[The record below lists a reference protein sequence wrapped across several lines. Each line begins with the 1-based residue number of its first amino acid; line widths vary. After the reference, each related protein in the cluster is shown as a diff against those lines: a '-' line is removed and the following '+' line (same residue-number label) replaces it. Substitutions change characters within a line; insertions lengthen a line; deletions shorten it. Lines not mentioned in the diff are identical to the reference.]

1 MSASTSG
8 TVLSYLI
15 SESPMEPSEVPSQI
29 SKDNFLEVP
38 NLSDSLCEDEEV
50 TFKPGFS
57 PQPSRRGS
65 DSSED
70 IYLDT
75 PSSGT
80 RRVSFADS
88 FGFNLVSV
96 KEFDCWELPSASTTF
111 DLGTD
116 IFHTEEYV
124 LAPLFDLPS
133 SKEDLMQQ
141 LQEQKAI
148 LESTE
153 SLPGSTSI
161 KGIIRVLN
169 VSFEKLVYVRMSL
182 DDWQTHYDILAEYV
196 PNSCDG
202 ETDQF
207 SFKIS
212 LVPPYQKDG
221 SKVEFCIRYET
232 SVGTFW
238 SNNNG
243 TNYTFIC
250 QKKEQE
256 PEPVKPWKEVPNRQ
270 IKGCLKVKS
279 SKEESSVTSE
289 ENNFE
294 NPKNT
299 DTSIPAIVC
308 SHEDKEDLE
317 ASNQNVK
324 DVNREH
330 DEHNEKELEL
340 MINQHL
346 IRNRSTASRDERN
359 TFSTDPVNFP
369 NKAEGLEKK
378 QIHGEMCTDLFQ
390 RSLSPSSSAESSIK
404 GDFYC
409 NEKYSSGNDCTHQPL
424 EEITSNMGEIR
435 PSLGDTSS
443 DELVQLHTG
452 SKEVLDD
459 NANPARGNGTMQIPC
474 PSSDQLM
481 TGNLNKKH
489 EGGAKKIETKDWGC
503 LRRDFHSDIS
513 AHLDKSTE
521 EGSSKEDYGK
531 GKDDEEQSIYL
542 GVNEKQR
549 KNFQTILHD
558 QERKMDN
565 PKISVEGIGASNRDL
580 TALLSEDTTIPTR
593 AITADMSH
601 SPRTNVSWE
610 EAVLTPEHHHLTNEG
625 SASEGITGQ
634 VCSPRTGNV
643 LKNDYLFQVEEKSG
657 GIDSEDKDNST
668 QHKQSWNVLESQGK
682 ARENKTNITEHIK
695 DLTEHIKE
703 QTDCED
709 TCEKRD
715 NTRSLKA
722 TAEELFTCQETMCCE
737 LSSLADHGIT
747 EKAEAGTAYIIKT
760 TSESTPESMSARE
773 KAVIAKLP
781 QETAR
786 SDRPIEVKETAFDPH
801 EGRNDDSHYTL
812 CQRDTVGV
820 IYDNDFEK
828 ESHLGICNVHVDEME
843 KEETMSTYNPRK
855 THDKEKC
862 GTENITSVEESS
874 RVITEYQKA
883 TSKLDLQLGML
894 PTDKMIFSE
903 NRDHRQV
910 QELSK
915 KTDLDA
921 TVHSA
926 FNSDTNRAPWN
937 SSPFSKHTEILVS
950 TNEQAIAIE
959 NAITT
964 MASQPISTKSES
976 ICNSTREIQDIE
988 KHPYPESKPEEV
1000 SKSSGIVT
1008 SGSRKERCIGQIF
1021 QSEECS
1027 VEKSLGPMILI
1038 SEPLENMEE
1047 ARHENKGLVSSGQSL
1062 CSSSEKE
1069 SESSASTSLPAE
1081 ESQAQSNESLFSKY
1095 TNSKIPYFLLFLIF
1109 LVTIYHYDLMIGLAF
1124 YLLSLSWLS
1133 WEEGRQKESVKK
1145 K

>member
-1 MSASTSG
+1 
-8 TVLSYLI
+8 
-15 SESPMEPSEVPSQI
+15 MEPSEVPSQI

-38 NLSDSLCEDEEV
+38 NLCVSLCEDEEV

-75 PSSGT
+75 SSSGT

-111 DLGTD
+111 DLGTN

-124 LAPLFDLPS
+124 LTPLFDLPS
-133 SKEDLMQQ
+133 SKEDLLQQ
-141 LQEQKAI
+141 LQVQKAI

-153 SLPGSTSI
+153 SLPGSTCI

-256 PEPVKPWKEVPNRQ
+256 PEPAKLWKEVPNRQ

-289 ENNFE
+289 GNNFG
-294 NPKNT
+294 NTKNT
-299 DTSIPAIVC
+299 DTYIPTNIH
-308 SHEDKEDLE
+308 SYEDKEDLE
-317 ASNQNVK
+317 TSNQNVK

-330 DEHNEKELEL
+330 DEHNGKELEL

-346 IRNRSTASRDERN
+346 IRARSTDSRDEKN

-369 NKAEGLEKK
+369 NQAEGLEKNE
-378 QIHGEMCTDLFQ
+378 IHGEIRTDLFQ
-390 RSLSPSSSAESSIK
+390 RSLSPSPSGESSIK

-409 NEKYSSGNDCTHQPL
+409 NEKCSSGNDCTHQL
-424 EEITSNMGEIR
+424 SEEITSNMGEIK
-435 PSLGDTSS
+435 PSLGDTSR
-443 DELVQLHTG
+443 DKLVKLYVG
-452 SKEVLDD
+452 GKEVLDG
-459 NANPARGNGTMQIPC
+459 NANPAHGSGTMQIPC

-481 TGNLNKKH
+481 AGNLNKKY
-489 EGGAKKIETKDWGC
+489 EGGAKIFEVKDWGC

-513 AHLDKSTE
+513 ARLKESTE
-521 EGSSKEDYGK
+521 KESSRKDYGN
-531 GKDDEEQSIYL
+531 GKDHEEQRIYL
-542 GVNEKQR
+542 GINEKQ
-549 KNFQTILHD
+549 KKSFQTILHD
-558 QERKMDN
+558 QERKMGN
-565 PKISVEGIGASNRDL
+565 PNISVEGIGDSNRDP
-580 TALLSEDTTIPTR
+580 TALLSKDT
-593 AITADMSH
+593 AITADRSH
-601 SPRTNVSWE
+601 SPRTNLSWE
-610 EAVLTPEHHHLTNEG
+610 EAVLTPEHHHLT
-625 SASEGITGQ
+625 SEGIALGKITGQ
-634 VCSPRTGNV
+634 VCSSRTENV
-643 LKNDYLFQVEEKSG
+643 LRTDYLSQAEEENSG
-657 GIDSEDKDNST
+657 WINSEDRDNNT
-668 QHKQSWNVLESQGK
+668 QHKPSWNVLESREK
-682 ARENKTNITEHIK
+682 ARESKINITEHIK
-695 DLTEHIKE
+695 E
-703 QTDCED
+703 QADCED
-709 TCEKRD
+709 MQKKRD

-722 TAEELFTCQETMCCE
+722 SLTEELFTCQETVCCE

-773 KAVIAKLP
+773 KAIIAKLP

-801 EGRNDDSHYTL
+801 EGRNDDSHYTH
-812 CQRDTVGV
+812 CQRDTIGV

-843 KEETMSTYNPRK
+843 KKETMSMYNPRK
-855 THDKEKC
+855 THDREKC
-862 GTENITSVEESS
+862 GTGNITSVEESS
-874 RVITEYQKA
+874 LVITENQKA
-883 TSKLDLQLGML
+883 TSKLNLQLGML
-894 PTDKMIFSE
+894 PADKTVFSE
-903 NRDHRQV
+903 NRDHGQV

-921 TVHSA
+921 IVHSA
-926 FNSDTNRAPWN
+926 FNRASQN
-937 SSPFSKHTEILVS
+937 SSPFSKHHTEISVS
-950 TNEQAIAIE
+950 TSKQEIAVE

-964 MASQPISTKSES
+964 MASQPISTKSENN
-976 ICNSTREIQDIE
+976 CNSTRKIQAME
-988 KHPYPESKPEEV
+988 KHPYPKSKPEEV
-1000 SKSSGIVT
+1000 YKSSGVVT
-1008 SGSRKERCIGQIF
+1008 SGSRREKCTDQIF

-1027 VEKSLGPMILI
+1027 MEKSLGPMILI

-1047 ARHENKGLVSSGQSL
+1047 ARDENEGLINSGQSL
-1062 CSSSEKE
+1062 YPSGEKE
-1069 SESSASTSLPAE
+1069 SESSASTSLPVQ

>member
-1 MSASTSG
+1 
-8 TVLSYLI
+8 
-15 SESPMEPSEVPSQI
+15 MEPSEVPSQI

-50 TFKPGFS
+50 TFKPSFS

-116 IFHTEEYV
+116 VFHTEEYV

-141 LQEQKAI
+141 LQVQKAI

-196 PNSCDG
+196 SNSCDG

-207 SFKIS
+207 SFKIT

-243 TNYTFIC
+243 TNYTLIC

-299 DTSIPAIVC
+299 DTSIPTIVC

-369 NKAEGLEKK
+369 NTAEGLEKK

-424 EEITSNMGEIR
+424 EEISSNMREIK

-443 DELVQLHTG
+443 DELMQLHTG

-459 NANPARGNGTMQIPC
+459 NANPACGNGTMQIPC

-481 TGNLNKKH
+481 AGNLNKKH
-489 EGGAKKIETKDWGC
+489 EGGAKKIETKDWGS

-513 AHLDKSTE
+513 ARLNKSTE
-521 EGSSKEDYGK
+521 EGSSKEDYGN
-531 GKDDEEQSIYL
+531 GKDDEEQRIYL

-565 PKISVEGIGASNRDL
+565 SKISVEGIGASNRDL
-580 TALLSEDTTIPTR
+580 TALLSEDTAIPTLGN
-593 AITADMSH
+593 H
-601 SPRTNVSWE
+601 SRRVSF
-610 EAVLTPEHHHLTNEG
+610 T
-625 SASEGITGQ
+625 
-634 VCSPRTGNV
+634 
-643 LKNDYLFQVEEKSG
+643 KDKFEEKSG
-657 GIDSEDKDNST
+657 GIDSEDQDNST

-703 QTDCED
+703 QRDCED
-709 TCEKRD
+709 VWEKRD

-722 TAEELFTCQETMCCE
+722 TTEELFTCQETVCCE
-737 LSSLADHGIT
+737 LSSLADHT

-773 KAVIAKLP
+773 KAIIAKLP

-786 SDRPIEVKETAFDPH
+786 SDRPIKVKETAFDPH
-801 EGRNDDSHYTL
+801 EGKNDDSHYTL

-843 KEETMSTYNPRK
+843 KEETMSTHNPRK

-862 GTENITSVEESS
+862 GTDNITSVEESS
-874 RVITEYQKA
+874 QVITEYQKA

-894 PTDKMIFSE
+894 PTDKTVFSE

-921 TVHSA
+921 TVRSV
-926 FNSDTNRAPWN
+926 FNSDTNRAPQN

-964 MASQPISTKSES
+964 MASQPISMKSES
-976 ICNSTREIQDIE
+976 ICNSTREIQGIE

-1062 CSSSEKE
+1062 CSSGEKE
-1069 SESSASTSLPAE
+1069 SESSASTSLPVE

-1109 LVTIYHYDLMIGLAF
+1109 LVTVYHYDLMIGLAF

>member
-1 MSASTSG
+1 
-8 TVLSYLI
+8 
-15 SESPMEPSEVPSQI
+15 MEPSEVPSQI

-38 NLSDSLCEDEEV
+38 NLCDSLCEDEEV

-70 IYLDT
+70 IYLNT
-75 PSSGT
+75 SSSGT

-111 DLGTD
+111 DLGTN

-124 LAPLFDLPS
+124 LTPLFALPS

-141 LQEQKAI
+141 LQVQKAI

-153 SLPGSTSI
+153 SLPGSTCI

-169 VSFEKLVYVRMSL
+169 ISFEKLVYVRMSL
-182 DDWQTHYDILAEYV
+182 DDWQTHYDILAEYI

-256 PEPVKPWKEVPNRQ
+256 PEPAKPWKEVPNRQ

-289 ENNFE
+289 GNNFE

-299 DTSIPAIVC
+299 DTYIPTNVR

-317 ASNQNVK
+317 TSNQNVK
-324 DVNREH
+324 DVNRKH

-340 MINQHL
+340 TINQHL
-346 IRNRSTASRDERN
+346 IRTRSTDSRGEKN
-359 TFSTDPVNFP
+359 TFPTDPVNFP
-369 NKAEGLEKK
+369 NKAEGLEKNK
-378 QIHGEMCTDLFQ
+378 IHGEIRADLFQ
-390 RSLSPSSSAESSIK
+390 RSLSPSSSGENSIK
-404 GDFYC
+404 GDFNY
-409 NEKYSSGNDCTHQPL
+409 NEKCSSGNGCTHQIS
-424 EEITSNMGEIR
+424 EEITSNMGEIK
-435 PSLGDTSS
+435 PSLGDTSR
-443 DELVQLHTG
+443 DKLVQLYIG

-459 NANPARGNGTMQIPC
+459 NANPAHGSGTMQIPC

-481 TGNLNKKH
+481 AGNLNKKY
-489 EGGAKKIETKDWGC
+489 EGGAKKIEVKDWGC

-513 AHLDKSTE
+513 ACLKESTE
-521 EGSSKEDYGK
+521 KESSRKDYGN
-531 GKDDEEQSIYL
+531 GKDDEEQRIYL
-542 GVNEKQR
+542 DINEKQ
-549 KNFQTILHD
+549 KKCFQTILHD
-558 QERKMDN
+558 QERKMGN
-565 PKISVEGIGASNRDL
+565 PKVSVEGIGDSNRDP
-580 TALLSEDTTIPTR
+580 TALLCKDT

-601 SPRTNVSWE
+601 SPRTNLSWE
-610 EAVLTPEHHHLTNEG
+610 EAVLTPEHHHLTSEG
-625 SASEGITGQ
+625 IALGGITGQ
-634 VCSPRTGNV
+634 VCSSRTENV
-643 LKNDYLFQVEEKSG
+643 LRNNYLSQAEEEKSG
-657 GIDSEDKDNST
+657 WISSEDRDNNT
-668 QHKQSWNVLESQGK
+668 QHKPSGNVLESWGRATESK
-682 ARENKTNITEHIK
+682 INITEHIK
-695 DLTEHIKE
+695 E
-703 QTDCED
+703 QADCED
-709 TCEKRD
+709 MRGKRD

-722 TAEELFTCQETMCCE
+722 SLTEELFTCQETVCCE

-773 KAVIAKLP
+773 KAIIAKLP

-812 CQRDTVGV
+812 CQRDTIGV

-828 ESHLGICNVHVDEME
+828 ESHLGICNVRVDEME
-843 KEETMSTYNPRK
+843 KEETMSLYNPKK
-855 THDKEKC
+855 THDREKC
-862 GTENITSVEESS
+862 GTGNITSVEESS
-874 RVITEYQKA
+874 LVITENQKA
-883 TSKLDLQLGML
+883 TSKLNLQLGML
-894 PTDKMIFSE
+894 PADKTVFSE
-903 NRDHRQV
+903 NRDHGQV

-921 TVHSA
+921 IVHSA
-926 FNSDTNRAPWN
+926 FNSDTNRVSQN
-937 SSPFSKHTEILVS
+937 SSPFSKHHTEISVS
-950 TNEQAIAIE
+950 TNEQEIAVE
-959 NAITT
+959 NAITM
-964 MASQPISTKSES
+964 MASQPISTKSENN
-976 ICNSTREIQDIE
+976 CNSSRKIQGME
-988 KHPYPESKPEEV
+988 NHSYPESKPEEV
-1000 SKSSGIVT
+1000 YKSSGIVT
-1008 SGSRKERCIGQIF
+1008 SGSRKEKCTGQIF
-1021 QSEECS
+1021 QSEEYS

-1038 SEPLENMEE
+1038 SEPLENVEE
-1047 ARHENKGLVSSGQSL
+1047 ARDENEGLINSGQSL
-1062 CSSSEKE
+1062 YPSGEKE
-1069 SESSASTSLPAE
+1069 SESSASTSLPVQ

-1109 LVTIYHYDLMIGLAF
+1109 LVTVYHYDLMIGLTF